1 MAASLDRGSSRLIL
15 LQRLFSTAPVGKT
28 PLFLAVGYSKKQI

>member
-1 MAASLDRGSSRLIL
+1 MTASLRRGTSRLIL
-15 LQRLFSTAPVGKT
+15 LQRLFSTGPVDKT